1 MVLAKL
7 WPTLELMTPCESHR
21 NHPSQDVAGAPA
33 PLGTQSQLLLF
44 IYSLNRRGKY
54 RGERVVAGGRAGRR
68 REGVEIN
75 ARADQR
81 Y

>member
-1 MVLAKL
+1 MVLAEL
-7 WPTLELMTPCESHR
+7 WPALELVARCESHR
-21 NHPSQDVAGAPA
+21 NHPSQDVAGARA
-33 PLGTQSQLLLF
+33 PLGTQSQLLLC
-44 IYSLNRRGKY
+44 IYSLSRRGKY

-75 ARADQR
+75 AGADQR